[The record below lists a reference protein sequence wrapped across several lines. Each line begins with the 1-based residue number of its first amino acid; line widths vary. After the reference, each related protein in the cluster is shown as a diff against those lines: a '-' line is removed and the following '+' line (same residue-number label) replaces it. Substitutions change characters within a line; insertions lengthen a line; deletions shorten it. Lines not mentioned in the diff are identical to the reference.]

1 MSATKW
7 MASLVV
13 GATLAGAAFA
23 AMAQEQMVPS
33 MVYRTGP
40 YAPSGIPVADGYQ
53 DYMTLVNQ
61 RDGGINGVK
70 LKVEECET
78 QYNTERGVECYE
90 RLKAQGGTIF
100 SPYSTGIT
108 YALIDRA
115 PADKSVIFSQAYG
128 RASAT
133 VGTIFPWVF
142 TAPIT
147 YWGGASAGIQ
157 YFAKELGGK
166 DKLKGKKVA
175 YVYIDIAYGKE
186 PIPVFQNYAE
196 ELGFKLELVPVPAP
210 GLEQKSIWLQIRQ
223 MRPDFVYLQG
233 WGAMNAVS
241 LKEAAAVGFPRDKM
255 LGVWYSA
262 QDSDVQAAGA
272 AAKNYK
278 GLTFHGASR
287 DLPILKQMKQ
297 IVLDKGLA
305 SNGGKHFGEIGYLR
319 GALNAL
325 FVVEALTNAQEKYGK
340 GKVVNGEQSR
350 DGFEAINF
358 TPERIK
364 KLGLQDFIA
373 PLKLSCDNHLGDGKA
388 LVVQWTGDQWKPVSD
403 WIAPESQKLW
413 PLYLKDAESY
423 AREKNI
429 AARNCAAKS

>member
-1 MSATKW
+1 MNARQW
-7 MASLVV
+7 VASVV
-13 GATLAGAAFA
+13 MGASLAGAAFA
-23 AMAQEQMVPS
+23 ASAQEQMIPS

-53 DYMTLVNQ
+53 DFITLINQ
-61 RDGGINGVK
+61 REGGINGVK
-70 LKVEECET
+70 LRVEECET

-90 RLKAQGGTIF
+90 RLKALGGTIF

-115 PADKSVIFSQAYG
+115 PADKAVIFSMAYG

-133 VGTIFPWVF
+133 VGNIFPWVF

-157 YFAKELGGK
+157 YFASQLGGK
-166 DKLKGKKVA
+166 DKLKGKKIA

-186 PIPVFQNYAE
+186 PIPVFQNYAQ
-196 ELGFKLELVPVPAP
+196 ELGFQLELVPVPAP

-241 LKEAAAVGFPRDKM
+241 LKEAAAVGFPREKM
-255 LGVWYSA
+255 LGVWYSS
-262 QDSDVQAAGA
+262 QDSDTQAAGA
-272 AAKNYK
+272 AAKGYK

-287 DLPILKQMKQ
+287 DLPILKQLKEV
-297 IVLDKGLA
+297 VLDKGLA
-305 SNGGKHFGEIGYLR
+305 SNGAKHFGEIGYLR

-325 FVVEALTNAQEKYGK
+325 FVVEALRTAQEKFGK
-340 GKVVNGEQSR
+340 GKVMDGEQSR
-350 DGFEAINF
+350 WGFENINF
-358 TPERIK
+358 TEEKINK
-364 KLGLQDFIA
+364 MGLQGFIA
-373 PLKLSCDNHLGDGKA
+373 PMKLSCDNHLGDGKA
-388 LVVQWTGDQWKPVSD
+388 LVVQWQGDQWKPVSD
-403 WIAPESQKLW
+403 WIEPEHPKLW
-413 PLYLKDAESY
+413 PLYLRDAEAY

-429 AARNCAAKS
+429 ASRVCAKS